1 MNKLGGA
8 RSVTRFWPGKTH
20 YWRRALKLRS
30 ARRAAQSEMNLTAVF
45 ALWATNHQA
54 KLIHKA
60 KDLFPTFL
68 AY

>member
-8 RSVTRFWPGKTH
+8 RALSDTFWPGKTH
-20 YWRRALKLRS
+20 YWRRALKLC
-30 ARRAAQSEMNLTAVF
+30 AAQSEMNLTAVF